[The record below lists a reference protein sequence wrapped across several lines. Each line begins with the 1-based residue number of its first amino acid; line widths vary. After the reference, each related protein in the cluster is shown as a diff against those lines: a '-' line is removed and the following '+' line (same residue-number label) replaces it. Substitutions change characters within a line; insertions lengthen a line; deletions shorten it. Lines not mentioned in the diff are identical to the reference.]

1 MGGVRPPALI
11 PEAALRARVTAL
23 GAQLAGD
30 YATLEPVVVGVLKGA
45 ALFVADLVRA
55 MPIRLTLDFVTL
67 SSYAAGTSSTGRVSL
82 VADLTTPV
90 EGRAVLVVED
100 IVDSGSSLAWLLAH
114 LGTRGP
120 RDVRVCALLD
130 KPARRRVEVPIAYRG
145 FVVPDV
151 FVVGYGLDH
160 AGAWRNL
167 PYVGT
172 LDDGPGA
179 AGPRTPGAIIPA
191 A

>member
-1 MGGVRPPALI
+1 MGGPRPRALI
-11 PEAALRARVTAL
+11 TEGALRDRVAALGGRLAR
-23 GAQLAGD
+23 D
-30 YATLEPVVVGVLKGA
+30 YAGLDPVVVGVLKGA

-67 SSYAAGTSSTGRVSL
+67 SSYAAGRCSTGRVSL
-82 VADLTTPV
+82 VSGLTTPV
-90 EGRAVLVVED
+90 EGRPVLVVED
-100 IVDSGSSLAWLLAH
+100 IVDSGASLAWLLGH
-114 LGTRGP
+114 LGARNP

-130 KPARRRVEVPIAYRG
+130 KPARRRVEVAIDYRG

-172 LDDGPGA
+172 LDDGPAGGA
-179 AGPRTPGAIIPA
+179 AADPGAIIPGA
-191 A
+191 

>member
-1 MGGVRPPALI
+1 MGETAPRALI
-11 PEAALRARVTAL
+11 PAETLRDRVAAL
-23 GAQLAGD
+23 GARLSAD
-30 YATLEPVVVGVLKGA
+30 YAALDPVVVGVLKGA

-67 SSYAAGTSSTGRVSL
+67 SSYAGATSPAGRVAL
-82 VADLTTPV
+82 VSDLTTPI

-100 IVDSGSSLAWLLAH
+100 IVDSGGSVAWLLEH
-114 LGTRGP
+114 LGARRP

-179 AGPRTPGAIIPA
+179 AGPRAPDAIIPA